1 MNVESIHE
9 EKVIDND
16 NKESE
21 KKEEDV
27 IVNNEPEI
35 QKQNSDPIEDDNKK
49 LKTVNE
55 EITYE
60 EKTDDI
66 KVNTLNDNK
75 ETNQVIDEPIQEEDK
90 EPNQNAE
97 ENSKPIEEEKN
108 DNNPPLEEE
117 ANKEEPTDPEI
128 KERNKVVDTYL
139 AELDNKD
146 GAKKEE
152 PILSSNQD
160 EPDEFEKADLEY
172 RKKKEEEEQHNQ
184 EEEQYPNEEEQ
195 QPQIE
200 EHQTE
205 ETPNNNAQ
213 SINQS
218 PPNEENSKS
227 ISRNHQYSTVRSNSL
242 IHQRRPF
249 KPIIYKRPE
258 DLYIKEIEHYKRI
271 QMIKKMNGK
280 VDFNVSKKI
289 RQSEVDNIN
298 QEEDNTDN
306 NEENKKNELN
316 QSDMIKYISTK
327 NANTRYYLSKPKPN
341 IKQLRAKYEQ
351 KILRI
356 LNDKANPYS
365 NSWTNQILASRY
377 QVNLKVNGF
386 LNGVPQFKIK
396 KLKDCELPNIYY
408 PSSTKVSKYRTS
420 QRMSYENKQSG
431 NIQFPLILRFFGENK
446 DEK

>member
-9 EKVIDND
+9 ENVIDND
-16 NKESE
+16 NKEAE
-21 KKEEDV
+21 NNAEDD

-35 QKQNSDPIEDDNKK
+35 QKRNSNPIEDDNKK

-75 ETNQVIDEPIQEEDK
+75 ETNQVIDEPIQEEAK
-90 EPNQNAE
+90 EPIQNTE
-97 ENSKPIEEEKN
+97 ENPNPIEEEEKN
-108 DNNPPLEEE
+108 DSNPQEE
-117 ANKEEPTDPEI
+117 ANNEDPTDPEI

-146 GAKKEE
+146 GPKKEE
-152 PILSSNQD
+152 PVLSSNQD

-184 EEEQYPNEEEQ
+184 EEEHYPNEEEQ
-195 QPQIE
+195 PPQIE

-205 ETPNNNAQ
+205 ETPNNEQ
-213 SINQS
+213 SNNQS
-218 PPNEENSKS
+218 PPHEENSKS

-258 DLYIKEIEHYKRI
+258 ELYIKEIEHYKRI

-280 VDFNVSKKI
+280 VDFNASKKI
-289 RQSEVDNIN
+289 RQSEIDNIN
-298 QEEDNTDN
+298 QEEDNTDI
-306 NEENKKNELN
+306 EENKKNELN
-316 QSDMIKYISTK
+316 QSDMIKYMSTK

-341 IKQLRAKYEQ
+341 MKQLRAKYEQ
-351 KILRI
+351 KILKI

-386 LNGVPQFKIK
+386 LNGIPQFKIK

-446 DEK
+446 EEK

>member
-9 EKVIDND
+9 ENVIDND
-16 NKESE
+16 NKEAE
-21 KKEEDV
+21 NNAEDD

-35 QKQNSDPIEDDNKK
+35 QKRNSNPIEDDNKK

-75 ETNQVIDEPIQEEDK
+75 ETNQVIDEPIQEEAK
-90 EPNQNAE
+90 EPIQNTE
-97 ENSKPIEEEKN
+97 ENPNPIEEEEKN
-108 DNNPPLEEE
+108 DNNSQEE
-117 ANKEEPTDPEI
+117 ANNEDPTDPEI

-146 GAKKEE
+146 GPKKEE
-152 PILSSNQD
+152 PVLSSNQD

-172 RKKKEEEEQHNQ
+172 RKKKEEEQHNQ
-184 EEEQYPNEEEQ
+184 EEEHYPNEEEQ
-195 QPQIE
+195 PPQIE

-205 ETPNNNAQ
+205 ETPNNEQ
-213 SINQS
+213 SNNQS
-218 PPNEENSKS
+218 PPHEENSKS

-258 DLYIKEIEHYKRI
+258 ELYIKEIEHYKRI

-280 VDFNVSKKI
+280 VDFNASKKI
-289 RQSEVDNIN
+289 RQSEIDNIN
-298 QEEDNTDN
+298 QEEDNTDI
-306 NEENKKNELN
+306 EENKKNELN
-316 QSDMIKYISTK
+316 QSDMIKYMSTK

-341 IKQLRAKYEQ
+341 MKQLRAKYEQ
-351 KILRI
+351 KILKI

-386 LNGVPQFKIK
+386 LNGIPQFKIK

-446 DEK
+446 EEK

>member
-9 EKVIDND
+9 ENVIDND
-16 NKESE
+16 NKEAE
-21 KKEEDV
+21 NNAEDD

-35 QKQNSDPIEDDNKK
+35 QKRNSNPIEDDNKK

-75 ETNQVIDEPIQEEDK
+75 ETNQVIDEPIQEEAK
-90 EPNQNAE
+90 EPIQNTE
-97 ENSKPIEEEKN
+97 ENPNPIEEEEKN
-108 DNNPPLEEE
+108 DNNPQEE
-117 ANKEEPTDPEI
+117 ANNEDPTDPEI

-146 GAKKEE
+146 GPKKEE
-152 PILSSNQD
+152 PVLSSNQD

-184 EEEQYPNEEEQ
+184 EEEHYPNEEEQ
-195 QPQIE
+195 PPQIE

-205 ETPNNNAQ
+205 ETPNNEQ
-213 SINQS
+213 SNNQS
-218 PPNEENSKS
+218 PPNKENSKS

-258 DLYIKEIEHYKRI
+258 ELYIKEIEHYKRI

-280 VDFNVSKKI
+280 VDFNASKKI
-289 RQSEVDNIN
+289 RQSEIDNIN
-298 QEEDNTDN
+298 QEEDNTDI
-306 NEENKKNELN
+306 EENKKNELN
-316 QSDMIKYISTK
+316 QSDIIKYMSTK

-341 IKQLRAKYEQ
+341 MKQLRAKYEQ
-351 KILRI
+351 KILKI

-386 LNGVPQFKIK
+386 LNGIPQFKIK

-446 DEK
+446 EEK

>member
-9 EKVIDND
+9 ENVIDND
-16 NKESE
+16 NKEAE
-21 KKEEDV
+21 NNAEDD

-35 QKQNSDPIEDDNKK
+35 QKRNSNPIEDDNKK

-75 ETNQVIDEPIQEEDK
+75 ETNQVIDEPIQEEAK
-90 EPNQNAE
+90 EQIQNTE
-97 ENSKPIEEEKN
+97 ENPNPIEEEEKN
-108 DNNPPLEEE
+108 DNNPQEE
-117 ANKEEPTDPEI
+117 ANNEDPTDPEI

-146 GAKKEE
+146 GPKKEE
-152 PILSSNQD
+152 PVLSSNQD

-184 EEEQYPNEEEQ
+184 EEEHYPNEEEQ
-195 QPQIE
+195 PPQIE

-205 ETPNNNAQ
+205 ETPNNEQ
-213 SINQS
+213 SNNQS
-218 PPNEENSKS
+218 PPHEENSKS

-258 DLYIKEIEHYKRI
+258 ELYIKEIEHYKRI

-280 VDFNVSKKI
+280 VDFNASKKI
-289 RQSEVDNIN
+289 RQSEIDNIN
-298 QEEDNTDN
+298 QEEDNTDI
-306 NEENKKNELN
+306 EENKKNELN
-316 QSDMIKYISTK
+316 QSDMIKYMSTK

-341 IKQLRAKYEQ
+341 MKQLRAKYEQ
-351 KILRI
+351 KILKI

-386 LNGVPQFKIK
+386 LNGIPQFKIK

-431 NIQFPLILRFFGENK
+431 NIQFPLILRFFGDNK
-446 DEK
+446 EEK

>member
-9 EKVIDND
+9 ENVIDND
-16 NKESE
+16 NKEAE
-21 KKEEDV
+21 NNAEDD

-35 QKQNSDPIEDDNKK
+35 QKRNSNPIEDDNKK

-75 ETNQVIDEPIQEEDK
+75 ETNQVIDEPIQEEAK
-90 EPNQNAE
+90 EPIQNTE
-97 ENSKPIEEEKN
+97 ENPNPIEEEEKN
-108 DNNPPLEEE
+108 DNNPQEE
-117 ANKEEPTDPEI
+117 ANNEDPTDPEI

-146 GAKKEE
+146 GPKKEE
-152 PILSSNQD
+152 PVLSSNQD

-184 EEEQYPNEEEQ
+184 EEEHYPNEEEQ
-195 QPQIE
+195 PPQIE

-205 ETPNNNAQ
+205 ETPNNEQ
-213 SINQS
+213 SNNQS
-218 PPNEENSKS
+218 PPHEENSKS

-258 DLYIKEIEHYKRI
+258 ELYIKEIEHYKRI

-280 VDFNVSKKI
+280 VDFNASKKI
-289 RQSEVDNIN
+289 RQSEIDNIN
-298 QEEDNTDN
+298 QEEDNTDI
-306 NEENKKNELN
+306 EENKKNELN
-316 QSDMIKYISTK
+316 QSDMIKYMSTK

-341 IKQLRAKYEQ
+341 MKQLRAKYEQ
-351 KILRI
+351 KILKI

-386 LNGVPQFKIK
+386 LNGIPQFKIK
-396 KLKDCELPNIYY
+396 KLKDCELPHIYY

-446 DEK
+446 EEK

>member
-9 EKVIDND
+9 ENVIDND
-16 NKESE
+16 NKEAE
-21 KKEEDV
+21 NNAEDD

-35 QKQNSDPIEDDNKK
+35 QKRNSNPIEDDNKK

-75 ETNQVIDEPIQEEDK
+75 ETNQVIDEPIQEEAK
-90 EPNQNAE
+90 EPIQNTE
-97 ENSKPIEEEKN
+97 ENPNPIEEEEKN
-108 DNNPPLEEE
+108 DNNSQEE
-117 ANKEEPTDPEI
+117 ANNEDPTDPEI

-146 GAKKEE
+146 GPKKEE
-152 PILSSNQD
+152 PVLSSNQD

-184 EEEQYPNEEEQ
+184 EEEHYPNEEEQ
-195 QPQIE
+195 PPQIE

-205 ETPNNNAQ
+205 ETPNNEQ
-213 SINQS
+213 SNNQS
-218 PPNEENSKS
+218 PPHEENSKS

-258 DLYIKEIEHYKRI
+258 ELYIKEIEHYKRI

-280 VDFNVSKKI
+280 VDFNASKKI
-289 RQSEVDNIN
+289 RQSEIDNIN
-298 QEEDNTDN
+298 QEEDNTDI
-306 NEENKKNELN
+306 EENKKNELN
-316 QSDMIKYISTK
+316 QSDMIKYMSTK

-341 IKQLRAKYEQ
+341 MKQLRAKYEQ
-351 KILRI
+351 KILKI

-386 LNGVPQFKIK
+386 LNGIPQFKIK

-446 DEK
+446 EEK

>member
-9 EKVIDND
+9 ENVIDND
-16 NKESE
+16 NKEAE
-21 KKEEDV
+21 NNAEDD

-35 QKQNSDPIEDDNKK
+35 QKRNSNPIEDDNKK

-75 ETNQVIDEPIQEEDK
+75 ETNQVIDEPIQEEAK
-90 EPNQNAE
+90 EPIQNTE
-97 ENSKPIEEEKN
+97 ENPNPIEEEEKN
-108 DNNPPLEEE
+108 DNNPQEE
-117 ANKEEPTDPEI
+117 ANNEDPTDPEI

-146 GAKKEE
+146 GPKKEE
-152 PILSSNQD
+152 PVLSSNQD

-184 EEEQYPNEEEQ
+184 EEEHYPNEEEQ
-195 QPQIE
+195 PPQIE

-205 ETPNNNAQ
+205 ETPNNEQ
-213 SINQS
+213 SNNQS
-218 PPNEENSKS
+218 PPHEENSKS

-258 DLYIKEIEHYKRI
+258 ELYIKEIEHYKRI

-280 VDFNVSKKI
+280 VDFNASKKI
-289 RQSEVDNIN
+289 RQSEIDNIN
-298 QEEDNTDN
+298 QEEDNTDI
-306 NEENKKNELN
+306 EENKKNELN
-316 QSDMIKYISTK
+316 QSDMIKYMSTK

-341 IKQLRAKYEQ
+341 MKQLRAKYEQ
-351 KILRI
+351 KILKI

-386 LNGVPQFKIK
+386 LNGIPQFKIK

-446 DEK
+446 EEK

>member
-9 EKVIDND
+9 ENVIDND
-16 NKESE
+16 NKEAE
-21 KKEEDV
+21 NNAEDD

-35 QKQNSDPIEDDNKK
+35 QKRNSNPIEDDNKK

-75 ETNQVIDEPIQEEDK
+75 ETNQVIDEPIQEEAK
-90 EPNQNAE
+90 EPIQNTE
-97 ENSKPIEEEKN
+97 ENPNPFEEEEKN
-108 DNNPPLEEE
+108 DNNAQEE
-117 ANKEEPTDPEI
+117 ANNEDPTDPEI

-146 GAKKEE
+146 GPKKEE
-152 PILSSNQD
+152 PVLSSNQD

-184 EEEQYPNEEEQ
+184 EEEHYPNEEEQ
-195 QPQIE
+195 PPQIE

-205 ETPNNNAQ
+205 ETPNNEQ
-213 SINQS
+213 SNNQS
-218 PPNEENSKS
+218 PPHEENSKS

-258 DLYIKEIEHYKRI
+258 ELYIKEIEHYKRI

-280 VDFNVSKKI
+280 VDFNASKKI
-289 RQSEVDNIN
+289 RQSEIDNIN
-298 QEEDNTDN
+298 QEEDNTDI
-306 NEENKKNELN
+306 EENKKNELN
-316 QSDMIKYISTK
+316 QSDMIKYMSTK

-341 IKQLRAKYEQ
+341 MKQLRAKYEQ
-351 KILRI
+351 KILKI

-386 LNGVPQFKIK
+386 LNGIPQFKIK

-446 DEK
+446 EEK

>member
-9 EKVIDND
+9 ENVIDND
-16 NKESE
+16 NKEAE
-21 KKEEDV
+21 NNAEDD

-35 QKQNSDPIEDDNKK
+35 QKRNSNPIEDDNKK

-75 ETNQVIDEPIQEEDK
+75 ETNQVIDEPIQEEAK
-90 EPNQNAE
+90 EPIQNTE
-97 ENSKPIEEEKN
+97 ENPNPIEEEEKN
-108 DNNPPLEEE
+108 DNNPQEE
-117 ANKEEPTDPEI
+117 ANNEDPTDPEI

-146 GAKKEE
+146 GPKKEE
-152 PILSSNQD
+152 PVLSSNQD

-184 EEEQYPNEEEQ
+184 EEEHYPNEEEQ
-195 QPQIE
+195 PPQIE

-205 ETPNNNAQ
+205 ETPNNEQ
-213 SINQS
+213 SHNQS
-218 PPNEENSKS
+218 PPHEENSKS

-258 DLYIKEIEHYKRI
+258 ELYIKEIEHYKRI

-280 VDFNVSKKI
+280 VDFNASKKI
-289 RQSEVDNIN
+289 RQSEIDNIN
-298 QEEDNTDN
+298 QEEDNTDI
-306 NEENKKNELN
+306 EENKKNELN
-316 QSDMIKYISTK
+316 QSDMIKYMSTK

-341 IKQLRAKYEQ
+341 MKQLRAKYEQ
-351 KILRI
+351 KILKI

-386 LNGVPQFKIK
+386 LNGIPQFKIK

-446 DEK
+446 EEK

>member
-9 EKVIDND
+9 ENVIDND
-16 NKESE
+16 NKEAE
-21 KKEEDV
+21 NNAEDD

-35 QKQNSDPIEDDNKK
+35 QKRNSNPIEDDNKK

-75 ETNQVIDEPIQEEDK
+75 ETNQVIDEPIQEEAK
-90 EPNQNAE
+90 EPIQNTE
-97 ENSKPIEEEKN
+97 ENPNPIEEEEKN
-108 DNNPPLEEE
+108 DNNPQEE
-117 ANKEEPTDPEI
+117 ANNEDPTDPEI

-146 GAKKEE
+146 GPKKEE
-152 PILSSNQD
+152 PVLSSNQD

-184 EEEQYPNEEEQ
+184 EEEHYPNEEEQ
-195 QPQIE
+195 PPQIE

-205 ETPNNNAQ
+205 ETPNNEQ
-213 SINQS
+213 SNNQS
-218 PPNEENSKS
+218 PPHEDNSKS

-258 DLYIKEIEHYKRI
+258 ELYIKEIEHYKRI

-280 VDFNVSKKI
+280 VDFNASKKI
-289 RQSEVDNIN
+289 RQSEIDNIN
-298 QEEDNTDN
+298 QEEDNTDI
-306 NEENKKNELN
+306 EENKKNELN
-316 QSDMIKYISTK
+316 QSDMIKYMSTK

-341 IKQLRAKYEQ
+341 MKQLRAKYEQ
-351 KILRI
+351 KILKI

-386 LNGVPQFKIK
+386 LNGIPQFKIK
-396 KLKDCELPNIYY
+396 KLKDCELPHIYY

-446 DEK
+446 EEK

>member
-9 EKVIDND
+9 ENVIDND
-16 NKESE
+16 NKEAE
-21 KKEEDV
+21 NNAEDD

-35 QKQNSDPIEDDNKK
+35 QKRNSNPIEDDNKK

-75 ETNQVIDEPIQEEDK
+75 ETNQVIDEPIQEEAK
-90 EPNQNAE
+90 EPIQNTE
-97 ENSKPIEEEKN
+97 ENPNPIEEEEKN
-108 DNNPPLEEE
+108 DNNSQEE
-117 ANKEEPTDPEI
+117 ANNEDPTDPEI

-146 GAKKEE
+146 GPKKEE
-152 PILSSNQD
+152 PVLSSNQD

-184 EEEQYPNEEEQ
+184 EEEHYRNEEEQ
-195 QPQIE
+195 PPQIE

-205 ETPNNNAQ
+205 ETPNNEQ
-213 SINQS
+213 SNNQS
-218 PPNEENSKS
+218 PPNKENSKS

-258 DLYIKEIEHYKRI
+258 ELYIKEIEHYKRI
-271 QMIKKMNGK
+271 QMIKKINEK
-280 VDFNVSKKI
+280 VDFNASKKI
-289 RQSEVDNIN
+289 RQSEIDNIN
-298 QEEDNTDN
+298 QEEDNTDI
-306 NEENKKNELN
+306 EENKKNELN
-316 QSDMIKYISTK
+316 QSDMIKYMSTK

-341 IKQLRAKYEQ
+341 MKQLRAKYEQ
-351 KILRI
+351 KILKI

-386 LNGVPQFKIK
+386 LNGIPQFKIK

-446 DEK
+446 EEK

>member
-9 EKVIDND
+9 ENVIDND
-16 NKESE
+16 NKEAE
-21 KKEEDV
+21 NNAEDD

-35 QKQNSDPIEDDNKK
+35 QKRNSNPIEDDNKK

-75 ETNQVIDEPIQEEDK
+75 ETNQVIDEPIQEEAK
-90 EPNQNAE
+90 EQIQNTE
-97 ENSKPIEEEKN
+97 ENPNPIEEEEKN
-108 DNNPPLEEE
+108 DNNPQEE
-117 ANKEEPTDPEI
+117 ANNEDPTDPEI

-146 GAKKEE
+146 GPKKEE
-152 PILSSNQD
+152 PVLSSNQD

-184 EEEQYPNEEEQ
+184 EEEHYPNEEEQ
-195 QPQIE
+195 PPQIE

-205 ETPNNNAQ
+205 ETPNNEQ
-213 SINQS
+213 SNNQS
-218 PPNEENSKS
+218 PPHEENSKS

-258 DLYIKEIEHYKRI
+258 ELYIKEIEHYKRI
-271 QMIKKMNGK
+271 QMKKKMNGK
-280 VDFNVSKKI
+280 VDFNASKKI
-289 RQSEVDNIN
+289 RQSEIDNIN
-298 QEEDNTDN
+298 QEEDNTDI
-306 NEENKKNELN
+306 EENKKNELN
-316 QSDMIKYISTK
+316 QSDMIKYMSTK

-341 IKQLRAKYEQ
+341 MKQLRAKYEQ
-351 KILRI
+351 KILKI

-386 LNGVPQFKIK
+386 LNGIPQFKIK

-446 DEK
+446 EEQ

>member
-9 EKVIDND
+9 ENVIDND
-16 NKESE
+16 NKEAE
-21 KKEEDV
+21 NNAEDD

-35 QKQNSDPIEDDNKK
+35 QKRNSNPIEDDNKK

-75 ETNQVIDEPIQEEDK
+75 ETNQVIDEPIQEEAKD
-90 EPNQNAE
+90 PIQNTE
-97 ENSKPIEEEKN
+97 ENPNPIEEEEKN
-108 DNNPPLEEE
+108 DNNSQEE
-117 ANKEEPTDPEI
+117 ANNEDPTDPEI

-146 GAKKEE
+146 GPKKEE
-152 PILSSNQD
+152 PVLSSNQD

-184 EEEQYPNEEEQ
+184 EEEHYPNEEEQ
-195 QPQIE
+195 PPQIE

-205 ETPNNNAQ
+205 ETPNNEQPN
-213 SINQS
+213 NQS
-218 PPNEENSKS
+218 PPHEENSKS

-258 DLYIKEIEHYKRI
+258 ELYIKEIEHYKRI

-280 VDFNVSKKI
+280 VDFNASKKI
-289 RQSEVDNIN
+289 RQSEIDNIN
-298 QEEDNTDN
+298 QEEDNTDI
-306 NEENKKNELN
+306 EENKKNELN
-316 QSDMIKYISTK
+316 QSDMIKYMSTK

-341 IKQLRAKYEQ
+341 MKQLRAKYEQ
-351 KILRI
+351 KILKI

-377 QVNLKVNGF
+377 QVNLKVNGC
-386 LNGVPQFKIK
+386 LNGIPQYKIK

-446 DEK
+446 EEK

>member
-9 EKVIDND
+9 ENVIDND
-16 NKESE
+16 NKEAE
-21 KKEEDV
+21 NNAEDD

-35 QKQNSDPIEDDNKK
+35 QKRNSNPIEDDNKK

-75 ETNQVIDEPIQEEDK
+75 ETNQVIDEPIQEEAK
-90 EPNQNAE
+90 EPIQNTE
-97 ENSKPIEEEKN
+97 ENPNPIEEEEKN
-108 DNNPPLEEE
+108 DNNPQEE
-117 ANKEEPTDPEI
+117 ANNEDPTDPEI

-146 GAKKEE
+146 GPKKEE
-152 PILSSNQD
+152 PVLSSNQD

-184 EEEQYPNEEEQ
+184 EEEHYPNEEEQ
-195 QPQIE
+195 PPQIE

-205 ETPNNNAQ
+205 EIPNNEQ
-213 SINQS
+213 SNNQS
-218 PPNEENSKS
+218 PPHEENSKS

-258 DLYIKEIEHYKRI
+258 ELYIKEIEHYKRI

-280 VDFNVSKKI
+280 VDFNASKKI
-289 RQSEVDNIN
+289 RQSEIDNIN
-298 QEEDNTDN
+298 QEEDNTDI
-306 NEENKKNELN
+306 EENKKNELN
-316 QSDMIKYISTK
+316 QSDMIKYMSTK

-341 IKQLRAKYEQ
+341 MKQLRAKYEQ
-351 KILRI
+351 KILKI

-386 LNGVPQFKIK
+386 LNGIPQFKIK

-446 DEK
+446 EEK

>member
-9 EKVIDND
+9 ENVIDND
-16 NKESE
+16 NKEAE
-21 KKEEDV
+21 NNAEDD

-35 QKQNSDPIEDDNKK
+35 QKRNSNPIEDDNKK

-75 ETNQVIDEPIQEEDK
+75 ETNQVIDEPIQEEAK
-90 EPNQNAE
+90 EPIQNTE
-97 ENSKPIEEEKN
+97 ENPNPIEEEEKN
-108 DNNPPLEEE
+108 DNNPQEE
-117 ANKEEPTDPEI
+117 ANNEDPTDPEI

-146 GAKKEE
+146 GPKKEE
-152 PILSSNQD
+152 PVLSSNQD

-184 EEEQYPNEEEQ
+184 EEEHYPNEEEQ
-195 QPQIE
+195 PPQIE

-205 ETPNNNAQ
+205 ETPNNEQ
-213 SINQS
+213 SNNQS
-218 PPNEENSKS
+218 PPNKENSKS
-227 ISRNHQYSTVRSNSL
+227 ISRNHQYSTVSSNSL

-258 DLYIKEIEHYKRI
+258 ELYIKEIEHYKRI

-280 VDFNVSKKI
+280 VDFNASKKI
-289 RQSEVDNIN
+289 RQSEIDNIN
-298 QEEDNTDN
+298 QEEDNTDI
-306 NEENKKNELN
+306 EENKKNELN
-316 QSDMIKYISTK
+316 QSDMIKYMSTK

-341 IKQLRAKYEQ
+341 MKQQRAKYEQ
-351 KILRI
+351 KILKI

-386 LNGVPQFKIK
+386 LNGIPQFKIK

-446 DEK
+446 EEK

>member
-1 MNVESIHE
+1 MNVDSIHE
-9 EKVIDND
+9 ENVIDND
-16 NKESE
+16 NKEAE
-21 KKEEDV
+21 NNAEDD

-35 QKQNSDPIEDDNKK
+35 QKRNSNPIEDDNKK

-75 ETNQVIDEPIQEEDK
+75 ETNQVIDEPIQEEAKD
-90 EPNQNAE
+90 PIQNTE
-97 ENSKPIEEEKN
+97 ENPNPIEEEEKN
-108 DNNPPLEEE
+108 DNNPQEE
-117 ANKEEPTDPEI
+117 ANNEDPTDPEI

-146 GAKKEE
+146 GPKKEE
-152 PILSSNQD
+152 PVLSSNQD

-184 EEEQYPNEEEQ
+184 EEEHYRNEEEQ
-195 QPQIE
+195 PPQIE

-205 ETPNNNAQ
+205 ETPNNEQ
-213 SINQS
+213 SNNQS
-218 PPNEENSKS
+218 PPNKENSKS

-258 DLYIKEIEHYKRI
+258 ELYIKEIEHYKRI

-280 VDFNVSKKI
+280 VDFNASKKI
-289 RQSEVDNIN
+289 RQSEIDNIN
-298 QEEDNTDN
+298 QEEDNTDI
-306 NEENKKNELN
+306 EENKKNELN
-316 QSDMIKYISTK
+316 QSDMIKYMSTK

-341 IKQLRAKYEQ
+341 MKQLRAKYEQ
-351 KILRI
+351 KILKI

-386 LNGVPQFKIK
+386 LNGIPQFKIK
-396 KLKDCELPNIYY
+396 KLKDCELPHIYY

-446 DEK
+446 EEK

>member
-9 EKVIDND
+9 ENVIDND
-16 NKESE
+16 NKEAE
-21 KKEEDV
+21 NNAEDD

-35 QKQNSDPIEDDNKK
+35 QKRNSNPIEDDNKK

-75 ETNQVIDEPIQEEDK
+75 ETNQVIDEPIQEEAK
-90 EPNQNAE
+90 EPIQNTE
-97 ENSKPIEEEKN
+97 ENPNPIEEEEKN
-108 DNNPPLEEE
+108 DNNPQEE
-117 ANKEEPTDPEI
+117 ANNEDPTDPEI

-146 GAKKEE
+146 GPKKEE
-152 PILSSNQD
+152 PVLSSNQD

-184 EEEQYPNEEEQ
+184 EEEHYPNEEEQ
-195 QPQIE
+195 PPQIE

-205 ETPNNNAQ
+205 ETPNNEQPN
-213 SINQS
+213 NQF
-218 PPNEENSKS
+218 PPNKENSKS

-258 DLYIKEIEHYKRI
+258 ELYIKEIEHYKRI

-280 VDFNVSKKI
+280 VDFNASKKI
-289 RQSEVDNIN
+289 RQSEIDNIN
-298 QEEDNTDN
+298 QEEDNTDI
-306 NEENKKNELN
+306 EENKKNELN
-316 QSDMIKYISTK
+316 QSDMIKYMSTK

-341 IKQLRAKYEQ
+341 MKQLRAKYEQ
-351 KILRI
+351 KILKI

-386 LNGVPQFKIK
+386 LNGIPQFKIK

-446 DEK
+446 EEK

>member
-9 EKVIDND
+9 ENVIDND
-16 NKESE
+16 NKEAE
-21 KKEEDV
+21 NNAEDD

-35 QKQNSDPIEDDNKK
+35 QKRNSNPIEDDNKK

-75 ETNQVIDEPIQEEDK
+75 ETNQVIDEPIQEEAK
-90 EPNQNAE
+90 EPIQNTE
-97 ENSKPIEEEKN
+97 ENPNPIEEEEKN
-108 DNNPPLEEE
+108 DNNPQEE
-117 ANKEEPTDPEI
+117 ANNEDPTDPEI

-146 GAKKEE
+146 GPKKEE
-152 PILSSNQD
+152 PVLSSNQD

-184 EEEQYPNEEEQ
+184 EEEHYPNEEEQ
-195 QPQIE
+195 PPQIE

-205 ETPNNNAQ
+205 ETPNNEQ
-213 SINQS
+213 SNNQS
-218 PPNEENSKS
+218 PPNKENSKS

-258 DLYIKEIEHYKRI
+258 ELYIKEIEHYKRI

-280 VDFNVSKKI
+280 VDFNASKKI
-289 RQSEVDNIN
+289 RQSEIDNIN
-298 QEEDNTDN
+298 QEEDNTDI
-306 NEENKKNELN
+306 EENKKNELN
-316 QSDMIKYISTK
+316 QSDMIKYMSTK

-341 IKQLRAKYEQ
+341 MKQLRAKYEQ
-351 KILRI
+351 KILKI

-386 LNGVPQFKIK
+386 LNGIPQFKIK

-408 PSSTKVSKYRTS
+408 PSSTKVSKYRTC

-446 DEK
+446 EEK

>member
-9 EKVIDND
+9 ENVIDND
-16 NKESE
+16 NKEAE
-21 KKEEDV
+21 NNAEDD

-35 QKQNSDPIEDDNKK
+35 QKRNSNPIEDDNKK

-75 ETNQVIDEPIQEEDK
+75 ETNQVIDEPIQEEAK
-90 EPNQNAE
+90 EPIQNTE
-97 ENSKPIEEEKN
+97 ENPNPIEEEEKS
-108 DNNPPLEEE
+108 DNNPQEE
-117 ANKEEPTDPEI
+117 ANNEDPTDPEI

-146 GAKKEE
+146 GPKKEE
-152 PILSSNQD
+152 PVLSSNQD

-184 EEEQYPNEEEQ
+184 EEEHYPNEEEQ
-195 QPQIE
+195 PPQIE

-205 ETPNNNAQ
+205 ETPNNEQ
-213 SINQS
+213 SNNQS
-218 PPNEENSKS
+218 PPHEENSKS

-258 DLYIKEIEHYKRI
+258 ELYIKEIEHYKRI

-280 VDFNVSKKI
+280 VDFNASKKI
-289 RQSEVDNIN
+289 RQSEIDNIN
-298 QEEDNTDN
+298 QEEDNTDI
-306 NEENKKNELN
+306 EENKKNELN
-316 QSDMIKYISTK
+316 QSDMIKYMSTK

-341 IKQLRAKYEQ
+341 MKQLRAKYEQ
-351 KILRI
+351 KILKI

-386 LNGVPQFKIK
+386 LNGIPQFKIK

-446 DEK
+446 EEK

>member
-9 EKVIDND
+9 ENVIDND
-16 NKESE
+16 NKEAE
-21 KKEEDV
+21 NNAEDD

-35 QKQNSDPIEDDNKK
+35 QKRNSNPIEDDNKK

-66 KVNTLNDNK
+66 KVNTLDDNK
-75 ETNQVIDEPIQEEDK
+75 ETNQVIDEPIQEEAK
-90 EPNQNAE
+90 EPIQNTE
-97 ENSKPIEEEKN
+97 ENPNPIEEEEKN
-108 DNNPPLEEE
+108 DNNPQEE
-117 ANKEEPTDPEI
+117 ANNEDPTDPEI

-146 GAKKEE
+146 GPKKEE
-152 PILSSNQD
+152 PVLSSNQD
-160 EPDEFEKADLEY
+160 EPDEFEKADLEN

-184 EEEQYPNEEEQ
+184 EEEHYPNEEEQ
-195 QPQIE
+195 PPQIE

-205 ETPNNNAQ
+205 ETPNNEQ
-213 SINQS
+213 SNNQS
-218 PPNEENSKS
+218 PPHEENSKS

-258 DLYIKEIEHYKRI
+258 ELYIKEIEHYKRI

-280 VDFNVSKKI
+280 VDFNASKKI
-289 RQSEVDNIN
+289 RQSEIDNIN
-298 QEEDNTDN
+298 QEEDNTDI
-306 NEENKKNELN
+306 EENKKNELN
-316 QSDMIKYISTK
+316 QSDMIKYMSTK

-341 IKQLRAKYEQ
+341 MKQLRAKYEQ
-351 KILRI
+351 KILKI

-386 LNGVPQFKIK
+386 LNGIPQFKIK

-446 DEK
+446 EEK

>member
-9 EKVIDND
+9 ENVIDND
-16 NKESE
+16 NKEAE
-21 KKEEDV
+21 NNAEDD

-35 QKQNSDPIEDDNKK
+35 QKRNSNPIEDDNKK

-75 ETNQVIDEPIQEEDK
+75 ETNQVIDEPIQEEAKD
-90 EPNQNAE
+90 PIQNTE
-97 ENSKPIEEEKN
+97 ENPNPIEEEEKN
-108 DNNPPLEEE
+108 DNNPQEE
-117 ANKEEPTDPEI
+117 ANNEDPTDPEI

-146 GAKKEE
+146 GPKKEE
-152 PILSSNQD
+152 PVLSSNQD

-184 EEEQYPNEEEQ
+184 EEEHYRNEEEQ
-195 QPQIE
+195 PPQIE

-205 ETPNNNAQ
+205 ETPNNEQ
-213 SINQS
+213 SNNQS
-218 PPNEENSKS
+218 PPNKENSKS

-258 DLYIKEIEHYKRI
+258 ELYIKEIEHYKRI

-280 VDFNVSKKI
+280 VDFNASKKI
-289 RQSEVDNIN
+289 RQSEIDNIN
-298 QEEDNTDN
+298 QEEDNTDI
-306 NEENKKNELN
+306 EENKKNELN
-316 QSDMIKYISTK
+316 QSDMIKYMSTK

-341 IKQLRAKYEQ
+341 MKQLRAKYEQ
-351 KILRI
+351 KILKI

-386 LNGVPQFKIK
+386 LNGIPQFKIK
-396 KLKDCELPNIYY
+396 KLKDCELPHIYY

-446 DEK
+446 EEK

>member
-9 EKVIDND
+9 ENVIDND
-16 NKESE
+16 NKEAE
-21 KKEEDV
+21 NNAEDD

-35 QKQNSDPIEDDNKK
+35 QKRNSNPIEDDNKK

-75 ETNQVIDEPIQEEDK
+75 ETNQVIDEPIQEEAK
-90 EPNQNAE
+90 EPIQNTE
-97 ENSKPIEEEKN
+97 ENPNPIEEEEKN
-108 DNNPPLEEE
+108 DNNPQEE
-117 ANKEEPTDPEI
+117 ANNEDPTDPEI

-146 GAKKEE
+146 GPKKEE
-152 PILSSNQD
+152 PVLSSYQD

-184 EEEQYPNEEEQ
+184 EEEHYPNEEEQ
-195 QPQIE
+195 PPQIE

-205 ETPNNNAQ
+205 EIPNNEQ
-213 SINQS
+213 SNNQS

-258 DLYIKEIEHYKRI
+258 ELYIKEIEHYKRI

-280 VDFNVSKKI
+280 VDFNASKKI
-289 RQSEVDNIN
+289 RQSEIDNIN
-298 QEEDNTDN
+298 QEEDNTDI
-306 NEENKKNELN
+306 EENKKNELN
-316 QSDMIKYISTK
+316 QSDMIKYMSTK

-341 IKQLRAKYEQ
+341 MKQLRAKYEQ
-351 KILRI
+351 KILKI

-386 LNGVPQFKIK
+386 LNGIPQFKIK

-446 DEK
+446 EEK

>member
-9 EKVIDND
+9 ENVIDND
-16 NKESE
+16 NKEAE
-21 KKEEDV
+21 NNAEDD

-35 QKQNSDPIEDDNKK
+35 QKRNSNPIEDDNKK

-75 ETNQVIDEPIQEEDK
+75 ETNQVIDEPIQEEAK
-90 EPNQNAE
+90 EPIQNTE
-97 ENSKPIEEEKN
+97 ENPNPIEEEEKN
-108 DNNPPLEEE
+108 DNNPQEE
-117 ANKEEPTDPEI
+117 ANNEDPTDPEI

-146 GAKKEE
+146 GPKKEE
-152 PILSSNQD
+152 PVLSSNQD

-184 EEEQYPNEEEQ
+184 EEEHYPNEEEQ
-195 QPQIE
+195 PPQIE

-205 ETPNNNAQ
+205 ETPNNEQFN
-213 SINQS
+213 NQS
-218 PPNEENSKS
+218 PPNKENSKS

-258 DLYIKEIEHYKRI
+258 ELYIKEIEHYKRI

-280 VDFNVSKKI
+280 VDFNASKKI
-289 RQSEVDNIN
+289 RQSEIDNIN
-298 QEEDNTDN
+298 QEEDNTDI
-306 NEENKKNELN
+306 EENKKNELN
-316 QSDMIKYISTK
+316 QSDMIKYMSTK

-341 IKQLRAKYEQ
+341 MKQLRAKYEQ
-351 KILRI
+351 KILKI

-386 LNGVPQFKIK
+386 LNGIPQFKIK

-446 DEK
+446 EEK

>member
-9 EKVIDND
+9 ENVIDND
-16 NKESE
+16 NKEAE
-21 KKEEDV
+21 NNAEDD

-35 QKQNSDPIEDDNKK
+35 QKRNSNPIEDDNKK

-75 ETNQVIDEPIQEEDK
+75 ETNQVIDEPIQDEAK
-90 EPNQNAE
+90 EPIQNTE
-97 ENSKPIEEEKN
+97 ENPNPIEEEEKN
-108 DNNPPLEEE
+108 DNNPQEE
-117 ANKEEPTDPEI
+117 ANNEDPTDPEI

-146 GAKKEE
+146 GPKKEE
-152 PILSSNQD
+152 PVLSSNQD

-172 RKKKEEEEQHNQ
+172 RKKKEEEEH
-184 EEEQYPNEEEQ
+184 YPNEEEQ
-195 QPQIE
+195 PPQIE

-205 ETPNNNAQ
+205 ETPNNEQ
-213 SINQS
+213 SNNQS
-218 PPNEENSKS
+218 PPHEENSKS

-258 DLYIKEIEHYKRI
+258 ELYIKEIEHYKRV

-280 VDFNVSKKI
+280 VDFNSSKKI
-289 RQSEVDNIN
+289 RQSEIDNIN
-298 QEEDNTDN
+298 QEEDNTDI
-306 NEENKKNELN
+306 EENKKNELN
-316 QSDMIKYISTK
+316 QSDMIKYMSTK

-341 IKQLRAKYEQ
+341 MKQLRAKYEQ
-351 KILRI
+351 KILKI

-377 QVNLKVNGF
+377 QVNLKVKGF
-386 LNGVPQFKIK
+386 LNGIPQFKIK

-446 DEK
+446 EEK

>member
-9 EKVIDND
+9 ENVIDND
-16 NKESE
+16 NKEAE
-21 KKEEDV
+21 NNAEDD

-35 QKQNSDPIEDDNKK
+35 QKRNSNPIEDDNKK

-75 ETNQVIDEPIQEEDK
+75 ETNQVIDEPIQEEAK
-90 EPNQNAE
+90 EPIQNTE
-97 ENSKPIEEEKN
+97 ENPNPIEEEEKN
-108 DNNPPLEEE
+108 DNNPQEE
-117 ANKEEPTDPEI
+117 ANNEDPTDPEI

-146 GAKKEE
+146 GPKKEE
-152 PILSSNQD
+152 PVLSSNQD

-184 EEEQYPNEEEQ
+184 EEEHYPNEEEQ
-195 QPQIE
+195 PPQIE

-205 ETPNNNAQ
+205 ETPNNEQ
-213 SINQS
+213 SNNQS
-218 PPNEENSKS
+218 PPNKENSKS

-258 DLYIKEIEHYKRI
+258 ELYIKEIEHYKRI

-280 VDFNVSKKI
+280 VDFNASKKI
-289 RQSEVDNIN
+289 RQSDIDNIN
-298 QEEDNTDN
+298 QEEDNTDI
-306 NEENKKNELN
+306 EENKKNELN
-316 QSDMIKYISTK
+316 QSDIIKYMSTK

-341 IKQLRAKYEQ
+341 MKQLRAKYEQ
-351 KILRI
+351 KILKI

-386 LNGVPQFKIK
+386 LNGIPQFKIK
-396 KLKDCELPNIYY
+396 KLKDCELPHIYY

-446 DEK
+446 EEK

>member
-9 EKVIDND
+9 ENVIDND
-16 NKESE
+16 NKEAE
-21 KKEEDV
+21 NNAEDD

-35 QKQNSDPIEDDNKK
+35 QKRNSNPIEDDNKK

-75 ETNQVIDEPIQEEDK
+75 ETNQVIDEPIQEEAKD
-90 EPNQNAE
+90 PIQNTE
-97 ENSKPIEEEKN
+97 ENPNPIEEEEKN
-108 DNNPPLEEE
+108 DNNPQEE
-117 ANKEEPTDPEI
+117 ANNEDPTDPEI

-146 GAKKEE
+146 GPKKEE
-152 PILSSNQD
+152 PVLSSNQD

-184 EEEQYPNEEEQ
+184 EEEHYRNEEEQ
-195 QPQIE
+195 PPQIE

-205 ETPNNNAQ
+205 ETPNNEQ
-213 SINQS
+213 SNNQS
-218 PPNEENSKS
+218 PPNKENSKS

-258 DLYIKEIEHYKRI
+258 ELYIKEIEHYKRI

-280 VDFNVSKKI
+280 VDFNASKKI
-289 RQSEVDNIN
+289 RQSEIDNIN
-298 QEEDNTDN
+298 QEEDNTDI
-306 NEENKKNELN
+306 EENKKNELN
-316 QSDMIKYISTK
+316 QSDMIKYMSTK

-341 IKQLRAKYEQ
+341 MKQLRAKYEQ
-351 KILRI
+351 KILKI

-386 LNGVPQFKIK
+386 LNGIPQFKIK

-446 DEK
+446 EEK

>member
-1 MNVESIHE
+1 MNVESFHE
-9 EKVIDND
+9 DND
-16 NKESE
+16 NKE
-21 KKEEDV
+21 EENKVENIED
-27 IVNNEPEI
+27 NNEPKIE
-35 QKQNSDPIEDDNKK
+35 KRNSNTIVDENKK

-60 EKTDDI
+60 E
-66 KVNTLNDNK
+66 NTNNENK
-75 ETNQVIDEPIQEEDK
+75 ESNQVIDEPIHEEEK
-90 EPNQNAE
+90 EVNN
-97 ENSKPIEEEKN
+97 NPIEEENKET
-108 DNNPPLEEE
+108 DNN
-117 ANKEEPTDPEI
+117 NKEHTAQEI
-128 KERNKVVDTYL
+128 KERNKIVDTYL
-139 AELDNKD
+139 EELDKKD
-146 GAKKEE
+146 VVKKEE

-160 EPDEFEKADLEY
+160 EPDEFEKADAEY
-172 RKKKEEEEQHNQ
+172 RKKKEEEEKKSILNQ
-184 EEEQYPNEEEQ
+184 EEE

-200 EHQTE
+200 EHQIE
-205 ETPNNNAQ
+205 ETQNNNEQ
-213 SINQS
+213 SNNQS

-249 KPIIYKRPE
+249 RPIIYKRPE

-289 RQSEVDNIN
+289 RQSEINNVN
-298 QEEDNTDN
+298 QEEENTD
-306 NEENKKNELN
+306 EENTKNELN
-316 QSDMIKYISTK
+316 QSDMIKYINTK
-327 NANTRYYLSKPKPN
+327 NANKSNSRYYLSQKPKPN
-341 IKQLRAKYEQ
+341 IKQLRERYEQ

-420 QRMSYENKQSG
+420 QRMSYENKQKG

-446 DEK
+446 DEEKNNNI

>member
-9 EKVIDND
+9 ENVIDND
-16 NKESE
+16 NKEAE
-21 KKEEDV
+21 NNAEDD

-35 QKQNSDPIEDDNKK
+35 QKRNSNPIEDDNKK

-75 ETNQVIDEPIQEEDK
+75 ETNQAIDEPIQEEAK
-90 EPNQNAE
+90 EPIQNTE
-97 ENSKPIEEEKN
+97 ENPNPIEEEEKN
-108 DNNPPLEEE
+108 DNNPQEE
-117 ANKEEPTDPEI
+117 ANNEDPTDPEI

-146 GAKKEE
+146 GPKKEE
-152 PILSSNQD
+152 PVLSSNQD

-184 EEEQYPNEEEQ
+184 EEEHYPNEEEQ
-195 QPQIE
+195 PPQIE

-205 ETPNNNAQ
+205 ETPNNEQ
-213 SINQS
+213 SNNQS
-218 PPNEENSKS
+218 PPHEENSKS

-258 DLYIKEIEHYKRI
+258 ELYIKEIEHYKRI

-280 VDFNVSKKI
+280 VDFNASKKI
-289 RQSEVDNIN
+289 RQSEIDNIN
-298 QEEDNTDN
+298 QEEDNTDI
-306 NEENKKNELN
+306 EENKKNELN
-316 QSDMIKYISTK
+316 QSDMIKYMSTK

-341 IKQLRAKYEQ
+341 MKQLRAKYEQ
-351 KILRI
+351 KILKI

-386 LNGVPQFKIK
+386 LNGIPQFKIK

-446 DEK
+446 EEK

>member
-9 EKVIDND
+9 ENVIDND
-16 NKESE
+16 NKEAE
-21 KKEEDV
+21 NNAEDD

-35 QKQNSDPIEDDNKK
+35 QKRNSNPIEDDNKK

-75 ETNQVIDEPIQEEDK
+75 ETNQVIDEPIQEEAK
-90 EPNQNAE
+90 EPIQNTE
-97 ENSKPIEEEKN
+97 ENPNPIEEEEKN
-108 DNNPPLEEE
+108 DNNPQEE
-117 ANKEEPTDPEI
+117 ANNEDPTDPEI

-146 GAKKEE
+146 GPKKEE
-152 PILSSNQD
+152 PVLSSNQD

-172 RKKKEEEEQHNQ
+172 RKKKEEEQHNQ
-184 EEEQYPNEEEQ
+184 EEEHYPNEEEQ
-195 QPQIE
+195 PPQIE

-205 ETPNNNAQ
+205 ETPNNEQ
-213 SINQS
+213 SNNQS
-218 PPNEENSKS
+218 PPHEENSKS

-258 DLYIKEIEHYKRI
+258 ELYIKEIEHYKRI

-280 VDFNVSKKI
+280 VDFNASKKI
-289 RQSEVDNIN
+289 RQSEIDNIN
-298 QEEDNTDN
+298 QEEDNTDI
-306 NEENKKNELN
+306 EENKKNELN
-316 QSDMIKYISTK
+316 QSDMIKYMSTK

-341 IKQLRAKYEQ
+341 MKQLRAKYEQ
-351 KILRI
+351 KILKI

-386 LNGVPQFKIK
+386 LNGIPQFKIK

-446 DEK
+446 EEK

>member
-9 EKVIDND
+9 ENVIDND
-16 NKESE
+16 NKEAE
-21 KKEEDV
+21 NNAEDD

-35 QKQNSDPIEDDNKK
+35 QKRNSNPIEDDNKK

-66 KVNTLNDNK
+66 KVNTLNDN
-75 ETNQVIDEPIQEEDK
+75 TNQVIDEPIQ
-90 EPNQNAE
+90 NTE
-97 ENSKPIEEEKN
+97 ENPNPIEEEEKN
-108 DNNPPLEEE
+108 DNNPQEE
-117 ANKEEPTDPEI
+117 ANNEDPTDPEI

-146 GAKKEE
+146 GPKKEE
-152 PILSSNQD
+152 PVLSSNQD

-184 EEEQYPNEEEQ
+184 EEEHYPNEEEQ
-195 QPQIE
+195 PPQIE

-205 ETPNNNAQ
+205 ETPNNEQ
-213 SINQS
+213 SNNQS
-218 PPNEENSKS
+218 PPHEENSKS

-258 DLYIKEIEHYKRI
+258 ELYIKEIEHYKRI

-280 VDFNVSKKI
+280 VDFNASKKI
-289 RQSEVDNIN
+289 RQSEIDNIN
-298 QEEDNTDN
+298 QEEDNTDI
-306 NEENKKNELN
+306 EENKKNELN
-316 QSDMIKYISTK
+316 QSDMIKYMSTK

-341 IKQLRAKYEQ
+341 MKQLRAKYEQ
-351 KILRI
+351 KILKI

-386 LNGVPQFKIK
+386 LNGIPQFKIK

-446 DEK
+446 EEK

>member
-9 EKVIDND
+9 ENVIDND
-16 NKESE
+16 NKEAE
-21 KKEEDV
+21 NNAEDD

-35 QKQNSDPIEDDNKK
+35 QKRNSNPIEDDNKK

-75 ETNQVIDEPIQEEDK
+75 ETNQVIDEPIQEEAK
-90 EPNQNAE
+90 EPIQNTE
-97 ENSKPIEEEKN
+97 ENPNPIEEEEKN
-108 DNNPPLEEE
+108 DNNPQEE
-117 ANKEEPTDPEI
+117 ANNEDPTDPEI

-146 GAKKEE
+146 GPKKEE
-152 PILSSNQD
+152 PVLSSNQD

-184 EEEQYPNEEEQ
+184 EEEHYPNEEEQ
-195 QPQIE
+195 PPQIE

-205 ETPNNNAQ
+205 ETPNNEQ
-213 SINQS
+213 SHNQS
-218 PPNEENSKS
+218 PPHEENSKS

-258 DLYIKEIEHYKRI
+258 ELYIKEIEHYKRI

-280 VDFNVSKKI
+280 VDFNASKKI
-289 RQSEVDNIN
+289 RQSEIDNIN
-298 QEEDNTDN
+298 QEEDNTDI
-306 NEENKKNELN
+306 EENKKNELN
-316 QSDMIKYISTK
+316 QSDMIKYMSTK

-341 IKQLRAKYEQ
+341 MKQLRAKYEQ
-351 KILRI
+351 KILKI

-386 LNGVPQFKIK
+386 LNGIPQFKIK
-396 KLKDCELPNIYY
+396 KLKDCELPHIYY

-446 DEK
+446 EEK

>member
-9 EKVIDND
+9 ENVIDND
-16 NKESE
+16 NKEAE
-21 KKEEDV
+21 NNAEDD

-35 QKQNSDPIEDDNKK
+35 QKRNSNPIEDDNKK

-75 ETNQVIDEPIQEEDK
+75 ETNQVIDEPIQEEAK
-90 EPNQNAE
+90 EPIQNTE
-97 ENSKPIEEEKN
+97 ENPNPIEEEEKN
-108 DNNPPLEEE
+108 DNNPQEE
-117 ANKEEPTDPEI
+117 ANNEDPTDPEI

-146 GAKKEE
+146 GPKKEE
-152 PILSSNQD
+152 PVLSSNQD

-184 EEEQYPNEEEQ
+184 EEEHYPNEEEQ
-195 QPQIE
+195 PPQIE

-205 ETPNNNAQ
+205 ETPNNEQ
-213 SINQS
+213 SNNQS
-218 PPNEENSKS
+218 PPNKENSKS

-258 DLYIKEIEHYKRI
+258 ELYIKEIEHYKRI

-280 VDFNVSKKI
+280 VDFNASKKI
-289 RQSEVDNIN
+289 RQSEIDNIN
-298 QEEDNTDN
+298 QEENNTDI
-306 NEENKKNELN
+306 EENKKNELN
-316 QSDMIKYISTK
+316 QSDMIKYMSTK

-341 IKQLRAKYEQ
+341 MKQLRAKYEQ
-351 KILRI
+351 KILKI

-386 LNGVPQFKIK
+386 LNGIPQFKIK

-446 DEK
+446 EEK

>member
-9 EKVIDND
+9 ENVIDND
-16 NKESE
+16 NKEAE
-21 KKEEDV
+21 NNAEDD

-35 QKQNSDPIEDDNKK
+35 QKRNSNPIEDDNKK

-75 ETNQVIDEPIQEEDK
+75 ETNQVIDEPIQEEAKD
-90 EPNQNAE
+90 PIQNTE
-97 ENSKPIEEEKN
+97 ENPNPIEEEEKN
-108 DNNPPLEEE
+108 DNNPQEE
-117 ANKEEPTDPEI
+117 ANNEDPTDPEI

-146 GAKKEE
+146 GPKKEE
-152 PILSSNQD
+152 PVLSSNQD

-184 EEEQYPNEEEQ
+184 EEEHYPNEEEQ
-195 QPQIE
+195 PPQIE

-205 ETPNNNAQ
+205 ETPNNEQ
-213 SINQS
+213 SNNQS
-218 PPNEENSKS
+218 PPNKENSKS

-258 DLYIKEIEHYKRI
+258 ELYIKEIEHYKRI

-280 VDFNVSKKI
+280 VDFNASKKI
-289 RQSEVDNIN
+289 RQSEIDNIN
-298 QEEDNTDN
+298 QEEDNTDI
-306 NEENKKNELN
+306 EENKKNELN
-316 QSDMIKYISTK
+316 QSDMIKYMSTK

-341 IKQLRAKYEQ
+341 MKQLRAKYEQ
-351 KILRI
+351 KILKI

-386 LNGVPQFKIK
+386 LNGIPQFKIK
-396 KLKDCELPNIYY
+396 KLKDCELPHIYY
-408 PSSTKVSKYRTS
+408 HSSTKVSKYRTS

-446 DEK
+446 EEK

>member
-9 EKVIDND
+9 ENVIDND
-16 NKESE
+16 NKEAE
-21 KKEEDV
+21 NNAEDD

-35 QKQNSDPIEDDNKK
+35 QKRNSNPIEDDNKK

-66 KVNTLNDNK
+66 KVNTLNDN
-75 ETNQVIDEPIQEEDK
+75 TNQVIDEPIQ
-90 EPNQNAE
+90 NTE
-97 ENSKPIEEEKN
+97 ENPNPIEEEEKN
-108 DNNPPLEEE
+108 DNNPQEE
-117 ANKEEPTDPEI
+117 ANNEDPTDPEI

-146 GAKKEE
+146 GPKKEE
-152 PILSSNQD
+152 PVLSSNQD

-184 EEEQYPNEEEQ
+184 EEEHYPNEEEQ
-195 QPQIE
+195 PPQIE

-205 ETPNNNAQ
+205 EIPNNEQ
-213 SINQS
+213 SNNQS
-218 PPNEENSKS
+218 PPHEENSKS

-258 DLYIKEIEHYKRI
+258 ELYIKEIEHYKRI

-280 VDFNVSKKI
+280 VDFNASKKI
-289 RQSEVDNIN
+289 RQSEIDNIN
-298 QEEDNTDN
+298 QEEDNTDI
-306 NEENKKNELN
+306 EENKKNELN
-316 QSDMIKYISTK
+316 QSDMIKYMSTK

-341 IKQLRAKYEQ
+341 MKQLRAKYEQ
-351 KILRI
+351 KILKI

-386 LNGVPQFKIK
+386 LNGIPQFKIK

-446 DEK
+446 EEK

>member
-9 EKVIDND
+9 ENVIDND
-16 NKESE
+16 NKEAE
-21 KKEEDV
+21 NNAEDD

-35 QKQNSDPIEDDNKK
+35 QKRNSNPIEDDNKK

-75 ETNQVIDEPIQEEDK
+75 ETNQVIDEPIQEEAK
-90 EPNQNAE
+90 EPIQNTE
-97 ENSKPIEEEKN
+97 ENPNPIEEEEKN
-108 DNNPPLEEE
+108 DNNPQEE
-117 ANKEEPTDPEI
+117 ANNEDPTDPEI

-146 GAKKEE
+146 GPKKEE
-152 PILSSNQD
+152 PVLSSNQD

-184 EEEQYPNEEEQ
+184 EEEHYPNEEEQ
-195 QPQIE
+195 PPQIE

-205 ETPNNNAQ
+205 EIPNNEQ
-213 SINQS
+213 SNNQS

-258 DLYIKEIEHYKRI
+258 ELYIKEIEHYKRI

-280 VDFNVSKKI
+280 VDFNASKKI
-289 RQSEVDNIN
+289 RQSEIDNIN
-298 QEEDNTDN
+298 QEEDNTDI
-306 NEENKKNELN
+306 EENKKNELN
-316 QSDMIKYISTK
+316 QSDMIKYMSTK

-341 IKQLRAKYEQ
+341 MKQLRAKYEQ
-351 KILRI
+351 KILKI

-386 LNGVPQFKIK
+386 LNGIPQFKIK

-446 DEK
+446 EEK

>member
-9 EKVIDND
+9 ENVIDND
-16 NKESE
+16 NKEAE
-21 KKEEDV
+21 NNAEDD

-35 QKQNSDPIEDDNKK
+35 QKRNSNPIEDDNKK

-75 ETNQVIDEPIQEEDK
+75 ETNQVIDEPIQEEAK
-90 EPNQNAE
+90 EPIQNTE
-97 ENSKPIEEEKN
+97 ENPNPIEEEEKN
-108 DNNPPLEEE
+108 DNNPQEE
-117 ANKEEPTDPEI
+117 ANNEDPTDPEI

-146 GAKKEE
+146 GPKKEE
-152 PILSSNQD
+152 PVLSSNQD

-184 EEEQYPNEEEQ
+184 EEEHYPNEEEQ
-195 QPQIE
+195 PPQIE

-205 ETPNNNAQ
+205 ETPNNEQPN
-213 SINQS
+213 NQS
-218 PPNEENSKS
+218 PPHEENSKS

-258 DLYIKEIEHYKRI
+258 ELYIKEIEHYKRI

-280 VDFNVSKKI
+280 VDFNSSKKI
-289 RQSEVDNIN
+289 RQSEIDNIK
-298 QEEDNTDN
+298 QEEDNTDI
-306 NEENKKNELN
+306 EENKKNELN
-316 QSDMIKYISTK
+316 QSDMIKYMSTK

-341 IKQLRAKYEQ
+341 MKQLRAKYEQ
-351 KILRI
+351 KILKI

-386 LNGVPQFKIK
+386 LNGIPQFKIK

-446 DEK
+446 EEK

>member
-9 EKVIDND
+9 ENVIDND
-16 NKESE
+16 NKEAE
-21 KKEEDV
+21 NNAEDD

-35 QKQNSDPIEDDNKK
+35 QKRNSNPIEDDNKK

-75 ETNQVIDEPIQEEDK
+75 ETNQVIDEPIQEEAK
-90 EPNQNAE
+90 EPIQNTEENQN
-97 ENSKPIEEEKN
+97 PIEEEEKN
-108 DNNPPLEEE
+108 DNNPQEE
-117 ANKEEPTDPEI
+117 ANNEDPTDPEI

-146 GAKKEE
+146 GPKKEE
-152 PILSSNQD
+152 PVLSSNQD

-184 EEEQYPNEEEQ
+184 EEEHYPNEEEQ
-195 QPQIE
+195 PPQIE

-205 ETPNNNAQ
+205 ETPNNEQ
-213 SINQS
+213 SNNQS
-218 PPNEENSKS
+218 PPNKENSKS

-258 DLYIKEIEHYKRI
+258 ELYIKEIEHYKRI

-280 VDFNVSKKI
+280 VDFNASKKI
-289 RQSEVDNIN
+289 RQSEIDNIN
-298 QEEDNTDN
+298 QEEDNTDI
-306 NEENKKNELN
+306 EENKKNELN
-316 QSDMIKYISTK
+316 QSDMIKYMSTK

-341 IKQLRAKYEQ
+341 MKQLRAKYEQ
-351 KILRI
+351 KILKI

-386 LNGVPQFKIK
+386 LNGIPQFKIK

-408 PSSTKVSKYRTS
+408 PSSTKVSKYRTC

-446 DEK
+446 EEK

>member
-9 EKVIDND
+9 ENVIDND
-16 NKESE
+16 NKEAE
-21 KKEEDV
+21 NNAEDD

-35 QKQNSDPIEDDNKK
+35 QKRNSNPIEDDNKK

-75 ETNQVIDEPIQEEDK
+75 ETNQVIDEPIQEEAK
-90 EPNQNAE
+90 EQIQNTE
-97 ENSKPIEEEKN
+97 ENPNPIEEEEKN
-108 DNNPPLEEE
+108 DNNSQEE
-117 ANKEEPTDPEI
+117 ANNEDPTDPEI

-146 GAKKEE
+146 GPKKEE
-152 PILSSNQD
+152 PVLSSNQD

-184 EEEQYPNEEEQ
+184 EEEHYRNEEEQ
-195 QPQIE
+195 PPQIE

-205 ETPNNNAQ
+205 ETPNNEQ
-213 SINQS
+213 SNNQS
-218 PPNEENSKS
+218 PPNKENSKS

-258 DLYIKEIEHYKRI
+258 ELYIKEIEHYKRI

-280 VDFNVSKKI
+280 VDFNASKKI
-289 RQSEVDNIN
+289 RQSEIDNIN
-298 QEEDNTDN
+298 QEEDNTDI
-306 NEENKKNELN
+306 EENKKNELN
-316 QSDMIKYISTK
+316 QSDMIKYMSTK

-341 IKQLRAKYEQ
+341 MKQLRAKYEQ
-351 KILRI
+351 KILKI

-386 LNGVPQFKIK
+386 LNGIPQFKIK
-396 KLKDCELPNIYY
+396 KLKDCELPHIYY

-446 DEK
+446 EEK